1 MTAPGAVTDQG
12 AHTAADTAGGD
23 TVGRRPDE
31 SMTLLREVTERPLDP
46 GYAQMAQRRAR
57 EGQTTARRGVPSL
70 VVMVLVAI
78 LLGAAT
84 TVAVRDLR
92 APQPLVAK
100 GRTVLM
106 EQIQDRSAEVERLS
120 QRAAVL
126 DSEVDGLQGGGVL
139 PSALLEINEL
149 DRRVSGAVPVQGPG
163 MVVRLTDAS
172 GGGLV
177 EPGDAPADSRVRD
190 ADVQF
195 VVNELWA
202 AGAEAVAVNDER
214 LTALSA
220 IRNAGDAILVDL
232 QPLNGPTYT
241 IEALGDPQ
249 DMQVEFARS
258 AGLGFLQLLSAEYDI
273 ENEVTT
279 SEGMYLPGAGSP
291 TLRYAHIPRS
301 GDGQTTQ
308 DRSEE
313 DNG

>member
-1 MTAPGAVTDQG
+1 MTVPGA
-12 AHTAADTAGGD
+12 A
-23 TVGRRPDE
+23 GRRPDE

-46 GYAQMAQRRAR
+46 GYAQMAQRLA
-57 EGQTTARRGVPSL
+57 EAGETTSRRGGAS
-70 VVMVLVAI
+70 MVTWLLVAI

-84 TVAVRDLR
+84 TIAVRDLR
-92 APQPLVAK
+92 APQPSVAK

-106 EQIQDRSAEVERLS
+106 EQIQERSAAVESLS
-120 QRAAVL
+120 RRSVEL
-126 DSEVDGLQGGGVL
+126 RSEVDGLQGGGLL
-139 PSALLEINEL
+139 PSALVEVNEL
-149 DRRVSGAVPVQGPG
+149 DRWVSGAVPVRGPG
-163 MVVRLTDAS
+163 MVVELTDGS

-177 EPGDAPADSRVRD
+177 DPGDAPADSRVRD

-214 LTALSA
+214 LTSLSA

-241 IEALGDPQ
+241 VEAVGDPE

-258 AGLGFLQLLSAEYDI
+258 AGLGFLQLLSAEYGI
-273 ENEVTT
+273 ENEVST

-291 TLRYAHIPRS
+291 TLRYAHTS
-301 GDGQTTQ
+301 E